1 MNGAKKNQK
10 HKSLRKGDI
19 NNGAKKK
26 SKADVSLKWDEE
38 IASDDDD
45 DKVPDDNAGGESE
58 EDEETPEQ
66 ARKRYELRFSC
77 LQQFKSPSTTQ
88 FDRS

>member
-1 MNGAKKNQK
+1 MRKMNGAKKNQK

-45 DKVPDDNAGGESE
+45 DRFADDNAAAESE

-66 ARKRYELRFSC
+66 ARKR
-77 LQQFKSPSTTQ
+77 
-88 FDRS
+88 